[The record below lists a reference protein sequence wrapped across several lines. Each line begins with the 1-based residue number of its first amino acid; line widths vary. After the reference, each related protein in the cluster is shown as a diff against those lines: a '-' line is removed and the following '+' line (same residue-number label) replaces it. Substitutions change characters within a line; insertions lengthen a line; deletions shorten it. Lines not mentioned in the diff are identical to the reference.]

1 MVLTFNSTDP
11 DLISNTFNLKLE
23 IVNNWFI
30 NKKIKVN
37 HSMSK
42 FILFSYRR
50 NLILPNINLGNNI
63 ISETDSTKIPG
74 IIIDKKL
81 KKKIITKNIIIDKK
95 LLIKP
100 MLIKF
105 ATKFRSL

>member
-1 MVLTFNSTDP
+1 
-11 DLISNTFNLKLE
+11 
-23 IVNNWFI
+23 
-30 NKKIKVN
+30 
-37 HSMSK
+37 MSK

-81 KKKIITKNIIIDKK
+81 NFKAHDNQICNKISKPIGLLFRFNK
-95 LLIKP
+95 LGDRYIPRRFFPAVFSPLGLFP
-100 MLIKF
+100 
-105 ATKFRSL
+105 ARSFPR

>member
-1 MVLTFNSTDP
+1 M
-11 DLISNTFNLKLE
+11 
-23 IVNNWFI
+23 
-30 NKKIKVN
+30 
-37 HSMSK
+37 
-42 FILFSYRR
+42 FSYRR
-50 NLILPNINLGNNI
+50 NLILLNINLGNNI